1 MTEQDLKSLYQSLE
15 KYKNF
20 DKDSA
25 NCEKFL
31 ATVDAIVVQKNPES
45 IPVLFQYL
53 DDKSEYSWVMEEL
66 MLGLEQY
73 QTVDLLLTLIKDPQ
87 WYWKIS
93 PLRTRGLLYGIINS
107 PADFKELKNFLTTF
121 PISESFLK
129 VLFDSVKLSQSPH
142 HAELLKE
149 LQLKLK
155 KPY

>member
-15 KYKNF
+15 EYKDF

-66 MLGLEQY
+66 MLGLEY
-73 QTVDLLLTLIKDPQ
+73 YETLGFLKELAKNPL
-87 WYWKIS
+87 WYWHIS
-93 PLRTRGLLYGIINS
+93 PLRTQILICRIINS